1 MFHCSTVPS
10 VSRCVFVLTVTGPE
24 KPEALV
30 AGVDIGGSHFS
41 LALADGSGRFLA
53 RASSLI
59 QGDEGPE
66 TILSMVAQAIEE
78 RLGEQHASR
87 EDLKAIGLAVPGV
100 VDPETGVVG
109 VASNL
114 TGWID
119 VPVAEML
126 RRRFPVPVLVEN
138 DVNLAALG
146 EMWQGAGRGRRHL
159 LFVAPGTGIGAGVII
174 DGRLHRGA
182 HHFAGEMGYGCPGA
196 EYLAEDYGL
205 LGCLEALASGPGLL
219 KRARER
225 LGTRL
230 PADATARDVFEMARA
245 GDADAAA
252 LCEEAATL
260 IGIAVGNAVTVLD
273 PEIVVFGG
281 GLSREGEALLGR
293 VREVVYRMVPVRPE
307 IVVSALGDDAQ
318 LYGAVRVALEAAGGT
333 MGEDP

>member
-1 MFHCSTVPS
+1 MV
-10 VSRCVFVLTVTGPE
+10 R
-24 KPEALV
+24 KPARPRRLV

-53 RASSLI
+53 RASSPI

-66 TILSMVAQAIEE
+66 AILGVVAQAIEE

-87 EDLKAIGLAVPGV
+87 DDLNALALAVPGV
-100 VDPETGVVG
+100 VDPEKGVVG

-119 VPVAEML
+119 VPVAGIL
-126 RRRFPVPVLVEN
+126 RHRFPIPVLVEN

-182 HHFAGEMGYGCPGA
+182 HHFAGEMGYICPGV
-196 EYLAEDYGL
+196 EYLKEDYGL

-219 KRARER
+219 RRAREK
-225 LGTRL
+225 LGERL
-230 PADATARDVFEMARA
+230 PANASARDVFEMARA

-252 LCEEAATL
+252 LCEETATL

-318 LYGAVRVALEAAGGT
+318 LHGAVKVALDTAGGT
-333 MGEDP
+333 MSEDP